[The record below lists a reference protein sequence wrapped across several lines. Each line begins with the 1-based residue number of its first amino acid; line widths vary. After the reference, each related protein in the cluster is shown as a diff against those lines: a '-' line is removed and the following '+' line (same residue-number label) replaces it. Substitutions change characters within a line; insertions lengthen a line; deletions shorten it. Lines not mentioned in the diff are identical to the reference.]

1 MANMFDEIQVSMKT
15 YAGECHEQMMIDS
28 HLRNREKGESKL
40 KFQDEIGGLY
50 SICSVLF
57 LKLSVTYY
65 SI

>member
-40 KFQDEIGGLY
+40 KFQDEIGEY
-50 SICSVLF
+50 FIIQWIMYIFC
-57 LKLSVTYY
+57 
-65 SI
+65 